1 MNWQL
6 KNFIVILTVFALLMV
21 PCTASFAQDIE
32 KDAAVTAG
40 QMAGDALVARPLGLC
55 ATVIGSGLFIISLP
69 FSLLGRNTGDA
80 LDYLVVDPAK
90 FTFTRSLG
98 DF

>member
-1 MNWQL
+1 
-6 KNFIVILTVFALLMV
+6 
-21 PCTASFAQDIE
+21 
-32 KDAAVTAG
+32 
-40 QMAGDALVARPLGLC
+40 
-55 ATVIGSGLFIISLP
+55 VIGSGLFIISLP